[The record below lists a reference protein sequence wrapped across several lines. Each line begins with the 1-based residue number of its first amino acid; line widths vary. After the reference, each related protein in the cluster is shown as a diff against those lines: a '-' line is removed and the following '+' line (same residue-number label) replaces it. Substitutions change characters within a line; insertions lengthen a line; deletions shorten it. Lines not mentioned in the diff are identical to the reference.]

1 MRQGLKH
8 LKRNTIRRAI
18 GTVERVAA
26 KPAFSDEYGC
36 YRVVLLRDVKIA
48 GETIDH
54 QWVRIPAYL
63 DLDWLRRGME
73 VRITGTFGAY
83 TRRDGTTDVGMKF
96 VMAIT
101 PTKGDK
107 ACS

>member
-8 LKRNTIRRAI
+8 LKRNTIRKAI

-26 KPAFSDEYGC
+26 KPGFSNECGC
-36 YRVVLLRDVKIA
+36 YRIVLLRDVKIA

-54 QWVRIPAYL
+54 QWVRIPAYI

-73 VRITGTFGAY
+73 VRITGTFGTY
-83 TRRDGTTDVGMKF
+83 TRRNGTKDVGMKF

>member
-8 LKRNTIRRAI
+8 LKRNTIRKAI
-18 GTVERVAA
+18 GTVDRVAA
-26 KPAFSDEYGC
+26 KPGFSNECGC
-36 YRVVLLRDVKIA
+36 YRIVLLRDVKIA

-54 QWVRIPAYL
+54 QWVRIPAYI
-63 DLDWLRRGME
+63 DLGWLRRGME
-73 VRITGTFGAY
+73 VRITGIFGAY
-83 TRRDGTTDVGMKF
+83 TRRNGTKDVGMTL
-96 VMAIT
+96 VTAIT